1 MSTGWTPSGET
12 VQKGGLTT
20 NGHELARMFSRAQR
34 ALECGGLTPLSNAQ
48 YRQVANSS
56 LKFDAGNKNSEN

>member
-1 MSTGWTPSGET
+1 MSTGWNPSGET

-34 ALECGGLTPLSNAQ
+34 ALECGGLTPLSFPGTSPGPHHE
-48 YRQVANSS
+48 R
-56 LKFDAGNKNSEN
+56 